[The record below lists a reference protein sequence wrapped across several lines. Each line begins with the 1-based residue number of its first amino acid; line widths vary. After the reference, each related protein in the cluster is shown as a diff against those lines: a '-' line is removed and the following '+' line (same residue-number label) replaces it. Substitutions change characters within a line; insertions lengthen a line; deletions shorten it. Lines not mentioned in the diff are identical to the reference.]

1 MMKTYT
7 SDLEPLRE
15 RVRLKH
21 RQVVDVGCGDA
32 DKARA
37 LVKSGATVIGIEP
50 DLESWQVG
58 EIEKDGFKLVRGG
71 AEDLPLENDSADVVI
86 FMYSLHH
93 VPTELMKDALN
104 EARRILKDTGILYI
118 AEPIA
123 RGGFQQVCQS
133 FLDETQIRQQAI
145 TAVEA
150 HLMPQFDH
158 CDEFEYDVPEAFDDF
173 TQFADKMVRHALNR
187 YDRSDVET
195 PQVKQ
200 RFQQC
205 LKNGR
210 YHLDHPVR
218 VWIIYDNDENLI
230 GA

>member
-1 MMKTYT
+1 MIKTYS
-7 SDLEPLRE
+7 SDLEPLLQRISLN
-15 RVRLKH
+15 R

-32 DKARA
+32 DKAKA

-58 EIEKDGFKLVRGG
+58 EIEKDGFKLVRGS
-71 AEDLPLENDSADVVI
+71 AQEMPVENDSADVVI

-93 VPTELMKDALN
+93 VPTEFMKDALS
-104 EARRILKDTGILYI
+104 EARRVLKDTGILYI

-123 RGGFQQVCQS
+123 GGGFQLVCES

-145 TAVEA
+145 RAIESY
-150 HLMPQFDH
+150 LMPEFGQ
-158 CDEFEYDVPEAFDDF
+158 CDEFEYDVPEVFDDF
-173 TQFADKMVRHALNR
+173 TQFADEMVRHALNR
-187 YDRSDVET
+187 YDRSDVDS
-195 PQVKQ
+195 PLVRA

-210 YHLDHPVR
+210 FHLDHPVR
-218 VWIIYDNDENLI
+218 VWVFYNLN